1 MSDPSQ
7 VTIHSFR
14 RKKLADNSTTHVSIE
29 SLPIPVL
36 LVESDSWKIQNANPA
51 AAQIT
56 DISIEELIQL
66 ELFSLFNNW
75 NSEFIELVSSS
86 EQYDQLWKSNFYHI
100 ELATKDR
107 NNHSIYVK
115 VKAVRENSRQILFF
129 LEPETVLPPE
139 TQNIIPKTFDGFCE
153 ITRAAKS
160 PDIESALKAT
170 LEVGSNLTEANIL
183 AIYLAQEGEP
193 VFKKVIEHGD
203 SNLLPE
209 QLKDIELEG
218 LNNTDLWI
226 AKSRPVTYLHR
237 TARGAGLNYL
247 ASHMLGEKNATIG
260 ILVIGDLKRNPVDYL
275 LETTRVIGSGIT
287 ALIQIYSKR
296 MELFINL
303 SEQEFSNTIFQHIT
317 SSISEAVII
326 IDPDHKILE
335 LNSSA
340 EIILGYQGWE
350 ARNQFL
356 DSILI
361 GDQNFSSYLGSMTN
375 LVAPSIPDNIHLYR
389 RNGDKFL
396 ATTRIVPVVVDNLLK
411 AIVILIQDL
420 TEQEEIRNR
429 AQQYEQRATLGE
441 VTAMF
446 AHEMRNMINNISTTL
461 QLMDRQV
468 VENETHRKYIG
479 QMLEECD
486 RLSSQVSAVL
496 EIAKPKKY
504 EMVVLEVPQLLNRI
518 LDRYRA
524 RIMRAKVQC
533 EVILPPECPKIEGNQ
548 YALEEVFG
556 NLISNALEAM
566 GDAGGR
572 LVLRV
577 QPVITPEGRTFVQ
590 VAVAD
595 TAPGIPP
602 EFREH
607 IFQPF
612 YTTKKN
618 GTGLGLAIIKGMVS
632 AHKGNIKVEFYTPG
646 TVFYVQFPA
655 CKEKDK
661 ER

>member
-7 VTIHSFR
+7 VTIPSFK
-14 RKKLADNSTTHVSIE
+14 RKKNPDNSTTHVPIE

-36 LVESDSWKIQNANPA
+36 LVDSDSWKIQNANPA

-56 DISIEELIQL
+56 EKSIEELTQL
-66 ELFSLFNNW
+66 ELFSLFSNW
-75 NSEFIELVSSS
+75 NSEFIELISSS
-86 EQYDQLWKSNFYHI
+86 EQFDQLWKSNSFHV
-100 ELATKDR
+100 ELAREDR
-107 NNHSIYVK
+107 KNHSIYLK
-115 VKAVRENSRQILFF
+115 LKAVRENSRQILFF
-129 LEPETVLPPE
+129 LEPETDLPPE
-139 TQNIIPKTFDGFCE
+139 TRQIIPRTFDVFCE
-153 ITRAAKS
+153 ITKVAKS
-160 PDIESALKAT
+160 PDIETALKAT
-170 LEVGSNLTEANIL
+170 LEAGSNLTEANIL

-193 VFKKVIEHGD
+193 VFKKVIGQGD
-203 SNLLPE
+203 SYLLPE
-209 QLKDIELEG
+209 QLTDIELEG
-218 LNNTDLWI
+218 VNNTDLWI
-226 AKSRPVTYLHR
+226 AKNRPVTYLHR
-237 TARGAGLNYL
+237 TARGRGFNYL

-260 ILVIGDLKRNPVDYL
+260 LLVIADQKKNPIEYL

-287 ALIQIYSKR
+287 ALVQIYSKR
-296 MELFINL
+296 MELFTNL

-340 EIILGYQGWE
+340 EIILGYQTRE
-350 ARNQFL
+350 ARGQFI

-361 GDQNFSSYLGSMTN
+361 GDQNFSSYLGSTTN
-375 LVAPSIPDNIHLYR
+375 ISTPSTPENIHLYR

-396 ATTRIVPVVVDNLLK
+396 ATTRIVPVVVDNFCK

-461 QLMDRQV
+461 QLMNRQV
-468 VENETHRKYIG
+468 IENEAHRKYIG

-486 RLSSQVSAVL
+486 RLSSQVTAVL

-504 EMVVLEVPQLLNRI
+504 EMVVLDVPQLLNRI

-566 GDAGGR
+566 GDTGGR

-577 QPVITPEGRTFVQ
+577 QPVNTPEGRTFVQ

-632 AHKGNIKVEFYTPG
+632 AHRGNIKVEFYTPG
-646 TVFYVQFPA
+646 TVFYVQLPA

-661 ER
+661 